1 MGNNDKLVAA
11 LYEYQ
16 EVEFLPL
23 SKLEAILFVKAT
35 KDITDE
41 EALPLLKQLKPYTGY
56 NPYLLTYTLK
66 YATLDAAY
74 AACYWVTVRY
84 IQRTLPAQENK

>member
-1 MGNNDKLVAA
+1 MGNNDKLVAV

-16 EVEFLPL
+16 EVEFLPF
-23 SKLEAILFVKAT
+23 SKPEAILFVKAT
-35 KDITDE
+35 KDITDK
-41 EALPLLKQLKPYTGY
+41 EALLLLKQWKPYTGY

-74 AACYWVTVRY
+74 AACYWATVRY
-84 IQRTLPAQENK
+84 IQRTLPAQQNK